1 MAQSCSDTLQTAIA
15 DVLATSDHK
24 RQEVVTEWPH
34 IATAL
39 KTYKLNLGN
48 RIAPKTFEASYE
60 RYLNVVLVHLK
71 GRKAP
76 QTGKELIEKVLTH
89 HRVNH
94 KPGKQHGEELK
105 LCSISPK
112 DLNPAANSLSAQHP
126 KHQGHG

>member
-24 RQEVVTEWPH
+24 RQEVVKEWPH

-71 GRKAP
+71 GLDRHRLTWRRLCLLCQASAIYEFDLSQDLWWHFAP
-76 QTGKELIEKVLTH
+76 EQ
-89 HRVNH
+89 
-94 KPGKQHGEELK
+94 
-105 LCSISPK
+105 SPT
-112 DLNPAANSLSAQHP
+112 P
-126 KHQGHG
+126 